1 MVKLLAPMDFRQ
13 NFINPVGISSD
24 QLFMIPLAK
33 VSPMENCLLS
43 QRRAIIKLIHK
54 KEERDQLSNWRPI
67 SLLNTDYKILTAA
80 FTKRLQTVLPNLI
93 NGDQTAYIKGRYI
106 GQNIRLIQDVID
118 YADDE
123 ELEGAILFM
132 DFSKAF
138 DTLERNFLYATLH
151 KFNFGNYFINTV
163 KTMYNSS
170 ESCII
175 NNGWLSS
182 YFDLHRGIRQG
193 CPLSALLF
201 LLAVEIMATHVR
213 QSSDISGFTINN
225 NYVFFPD
232 FSDIKISQV
241 ADDTTLFVTDEISI
255 HNAIAVVNAF
265 GSVSGLQLNVGKS
278 EGLWLGRWKNRKDK
292 PAGLKWNHEPIKSL
306 GIYFGYDRLKCLLLN
321 WEKKIERLKT
331 VLNQWFNDEN

>member
-1 MVKLLAPMDFRQ
+1 
-13 NFINPVGISSD
+13 
-24 QLFMIPLAK
+24 
-33 VSPMENCLLS
+33 
-43 QRRAIIKLIHK
+43 
-54 KEERDQLSNWRPI
+54 
-67 SLLNTDYKILTAA
+67 
-80 FTKRLQTVLPNLI
+80 
-93 NGDQTAYIKGRYI
+93 
-106 GQNIRLIQDVID
+106 
-118 YADDE
+118 
-123 ELEGAILFM
+123 
-132 DFSKAF
+132 
-138 DTLERNFLYATLH
+138 
-151 KFNFGNYFINTV
+151 
-163 KTMYNSS
+163 MYNSS

-175 NNGWLSS
+175 NNCWLSS

-278 EGLWLGRWKNRKDK
+278 EGLWLGR
-292 PAGLKWNHEPIKSL
+292 
-306 GIYFGYDRLKCLLLN
+306 
-321 WEKKIERLKT
+321 
-331 VLNQWFNDEN
+331 